1 MAATTATRVAGG
13 QYLTFEID
21 RVQYAFDVAQAQ
33 TVLEHREVTR
43 LPGMPEYMRGIIDFR
58 GRSLPVIDLRRK
70 LGLPGAEPETDFMII
85 VLDTQSDQQHLS
97 VGVTADTVREVT
109 QIEDAAIEEVPSI
122 GTGIDTRF
130 IYGIGKH
137 DDRFVIILNPDR
149 IFRDDEL
156 DAYAANASASRTA
169 TRDES

>member
-1 MAATTATRVAGG
+1 MAATTSIRAAGG

-21 RVQYAFDVAQAQ
+21 RVQYAFDVAQTQ

-58 GRSLPVIDLRRK
+58 GRSLPVIELRRK
-70 LGLPGAEPETDFMII
+70 LGLPGAESGTDFMII
-85 VLDTQSDQQHLS
+85 VLDVHCDQQQVS
-97 VGVTADTVREVT
+97 VGVTANTVREVT

-130 IYGIGKH
+130 MNGIGKH
-137 DDRFVIILNPDR
+137 DNGFVIILNPER
-149 IFRDDEL
+149 IFGHDEL
-156 DAYAANASASRTA
+156 DDYAATVSQTA
-169 TRDES
+169 ARDES